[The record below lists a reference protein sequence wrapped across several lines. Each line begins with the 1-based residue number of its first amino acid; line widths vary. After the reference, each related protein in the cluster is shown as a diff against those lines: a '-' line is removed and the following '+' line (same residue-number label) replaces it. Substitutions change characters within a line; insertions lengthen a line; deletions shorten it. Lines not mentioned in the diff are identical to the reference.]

1 MTKFNYGLID
11 CSYIV
16 YIFIT
21 SFIIPMIYLCFL
33 NLSSVSNE
41 SLNSLLSESE
51 RLSIHGYI
59 NHDLIGSYI
68 EFINSDITL
77 HSSTATIDYFIQ
89 NNDLKRRIKRTQK
102 LNQFLQFSQLEL
114 ISKSCFSLN
123 YQNNQSLQLCAIDY

>member
-1 MTKFNYGLID
+1 
-11 CSYIV
+11 
-16 YIFIT
+16 
-21 SFIIPMIYLCFL
+21 MIYLCFL